1 MYQYSRSMKDPSG
14 WKQGDSIVREYAEHD
29 ASSYSI
35 QQTVTVCLCKPRR
48 QQRKNEED
56 WMCQYSR
63 LLSTGMQLT
72 FLGLV
77 WLDSG
82 RDLSD
87 SPKGPWNSG
96 NGFQSRF
103 LPTTFY
109 KPGVSLKKHENTNA
123 MIPASNSGT
132 VSQSISLLPFAY
144 GRSLN
149 PSAMCL
155 DPLYALNELFTFA
168 AQSENTFLIFL
179 EGILDRNL
187 DQTSTDPAKSLLE
200 LQADLIYHRSIL
212 GKHVEQ
218 LRDTTDLLKSRADL
232 DWPKYREGQASTAT
246 RWLERDY
253 EHILRRAIQLQQR
266 CEREMDILMNTA
278 SLEEA
283 KASAKQA
290 SRVTKLT
297 VLASFFIPMSFS
309 TSIFGMNF
317 VEFSQA
323 GSGVW
328 VWVIVTAGLLG
339 GSYVVLHWN
348 RSRVNQVLRS
358 VALKKR
364 GNELPEHK
372 VGV

>member
-1 MYQYSRSMKDPSG
+1 MRQYIKSMKDSPE
-14 WKQGDSIVREYAEHD
+14 WKLGDSIVREYAEHD

-35 QQTVTVCLCKPRR
+35 QQTVTVCLCRPRR

-56 WMCQYSR
+56 WMYQYSR
-63 LLSTGMQLT
+63 LLKPMTQLT
-72 FLGLV
+72 SLGLA

-82 RDLSD
+82 RDLSC
-87 SPKGPWNSG
+87 SPKGPWNFEKGSQ
-96 NGFQSRF
+96 NHF
-103 LPTTFY
+103 LPTKSY
-109 KPGVSLKKHENTNA
+109 KPGVSLKNHENTTA
-123 MIPASNSGT
+123 LIPAPNPGT

-179 EGILDRNL
+179 EGILGRNL
-187 DQTSTDPAKSLLE
+187 EQISTSPAKSLLD

-317 VEFSQA
+317 VEFSEA

-328 VWVIVTAGLLG
+328 IWVVVTAGLLG
-339 GSYVVLHWN
+339 GSYVILHWN
-348 RSRVNQVLRS
+348 QSRVNQVLRS
-358 VALKKR
+358 VAPKKR
-364 GNELPEHK
+364 VNDLPEHK